1 MTRYNIS
8 LIRGDGIGPEQATA
22 AKKILETISDKSST
36 KFTIIEV
43 DAGDTE
49 LAKHGKA
56 LPDSSVD
63 TIKKSHACLKGPVGE
78 SAADVILVLRRMF
91 DLYANVRPAKSYP
104 NITSLSNS
112 VDLVT
117 VRENTEDVYLGWEF
131 NADENTVVALRVTS
145 ERASR
150 RIAEYAFK
158 TAMLRNAKRKVVAVH
173 KANVLR
179 KGDGLFASTC
189 KDVSKKYPKVQYGE
203 QYVDACSMNLIRNPE
218 EFDVIVTTNLFGDIL
233 SDEAAQ
239 VVGGLGMGPA
249 ANVGDSFALFE
260 PVHGAAFDIAGKNV
274 ANPSS
279 ILLSAKMM
287 LEWLGDKHGDK
298 TALVEGRRIEAAIV
312 STLKKGSKT
321 KDIGGRLSTTE
332 FTELVAKVMYQ

>member
-1 MTRYNIS
+1 LARYNIS
-8 LIRGDGIGPEQATA
+8 LIRGDGIGPEQAAA

-36 KFTIIEV
+36 KFAISEV
-43 DAGDTE
+43 DAGDGALTR
-49 LAKHGKA
+49 HGKA
-56 LPDSSVD
+56 LPESTVEVV
-63 TIKKSHACLKGPVGE
+63 KKSHACLKGPVGE
-78 SAADVILVLRRMF
+78 SAADVIIVLRRMF

-104 NITSLSNS
+104 NIPSLSDK

-158 TAMLRNAKRKVVAVH
+158 TAMLRNDKRRVVAVH

-179 KGDGLFASTC
+179 KGDGLFAATC
-189 KDVSKKYPKVQYGE
+189 KDVAKKYPKIQYSE
-203 QYVDACSMNLIRNPE
+203 LYVDACSMNLIRNPE

-249 ANVGDSFALFE
+249 ANVGDQFALFE
-260 PVHGAAFDIAGKNV
+260 PVHGAAFDIAGKNA

-287 LEWLGDKHGDK
+287 LEWLGDRHADK
-298 TALVEGRRIEAAIV
+298 NAMMEGKRIEDAIV
-312 STLKKGSKT
+312 NALKKGEKT
-321 KDIGGRLSTTE
+321 KDIGGKLSTTE
-332 FTELVAKVMYQ
+332 FTELVAKSMY